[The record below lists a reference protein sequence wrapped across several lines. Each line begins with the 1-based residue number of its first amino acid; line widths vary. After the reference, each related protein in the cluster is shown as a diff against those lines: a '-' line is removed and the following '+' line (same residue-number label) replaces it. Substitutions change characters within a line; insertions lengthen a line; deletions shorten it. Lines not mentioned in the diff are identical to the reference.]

1 VAGAGFREAGMAKF
15 LVHRHATGR
24 VHFDLHLIQNKVVR
38 SWSLL
43 KEPPLRTGK
52 GRLAVER
59 ERLSVE
65 EISRPILKEE
75 AFGTGRARIW
85 DRGEVTL
92 RIVTPERLVMLF
104 AGDKMKG
111 RYQLRRM
118 HWYPGNRWLLEKSG
132 PANANL
138 T

>member
-1 VAGAGFREAGMAKF
+1 MAKF

-24 VHFDLHLIQNKVVR
+24 GHFDLRLIQDEGVR

-43 KEPPLRTGK
+43 REPPLRTGK
-52 GRLAVER
+52 KRLAVER
-59 ERLSVE
+59 EQLSVE
-65 EISRPILKEE
+65 EIGRPFLEEE

-85 DRGEVTL
+85 DRGDVT
-92 RIVTPERLVMLF
+92 ITAVTPERLEMVF
-104 AGDKMKG
+104 AGEKMTG

-118 HWYPGNRWLLEKSG
+118 RWYPGNRWLLEKSG